1 MSETVEIERSIRL
14 LVEPGSTFEVRAL
27 GKQRGREVTLAGY
40 FTDPA
45 IAARAIAKVD
55 AAGEM
60 TAIYATLNPVRP
72 ELRAR
77 CADRLD
83 VAGKGGTTGDQHIV
97 KRTRLLVDVDGA
109 PVSGVSTSDEEH
121 AAAIALAQEIAGELS
136 ERGWPDPLR
145 GDSGNGAHLVYAIDL
160 PVECDDLVGRVL
172 DAAQARWGCTVGN
185 VTLKVDGKNRN
196 PARITKL
203 FGTVARKGDDTPD
216 RPHRRS
222 RILAAPEKLEVV
234 TLDQLT
240 SFVEQFTPAKQV
252 TARPATRPTGPAPL
266 PTLDLRAWLSKF
278 GLQIKNESDWQGGT
292 MFELDECPANSD
304 HTHGEAWVAQFP
316 SGAIDAGCHHESC
329 KHVTWAWLREK
340 YEPVATR
347 GYANR
352 SSPTPPTQ
360 AARTVVEHRPEPSAP
375 VVSDARFRP
384 ALERLRGERDDR
396 IERGRRALTYH
407 NAFLDDQL
415 RAITY
420 DDLVLFGAESGAGKT
435 QFVTGV
441 AQSLVKQGKRVH
453 MLALEAH
460 DGEIEQRMLY
470 TVIADLMNGGRGRKA
485 IDGHEDLNFPD
496 WMLGRCEDI
505 TAPVIGEAR
514 GIMASDYR
522 TLHTF
527 YRGSHFDGDDM
538 RRQILAIQ
546 AESDLIILD
555 HLHYVDAKEDENENR
570 NFKRNM
576 QILRNLTILL
586 KKPIF
591 AVAHLRKS
599 DRLTKRLVPEL
610 EDFHGSGDIGKIAT
624 RAILMAPA
632 RDQGLVVQWHS
643 SPTYVTVEKDRV
655 GGKTGHVAVMQFD
668 RRTRSYWGSYTLGR
682 LSPDGK
688 KWTQLDT
695 GPGGKES
702 APRWAKHHVRME
714 TADAA

>member
-1 MSETVEIERSIRL
+1 MSELVEIERSIRL
-14 LVEPGSTFEVRAL
+14 LVEPGNTFEVRAL

-40 FTDPA
+40 FTDPVV
-45 IAARAIAKVD
+45 AARAIAKVD

-97 KRTRLLVDVDGA
+97 RRTRLLLDVDGA

-121 AAAIALAQEIAGELS
+121 AAAIALAQEISGELAA
-136 ERGWPDPLR
+136 RGWPDPLR

-172 DAAQARWGCTVGN
+172 DAAQARWGCVVGD

-203 FGTVARKGDDTPD
+203 FGTVARKGDDTPE
-216 RPHRRS
+216 RPHRRA

-234 TLDQLT
+234 TRELLEE
-240 SFVEQFTPAKQV
+240 FVAEFAPAKPKPAPTQL
-252 TARPATRPTGPAPL
+252 ARGSGPL
-266 PTLDLRAWLSKF
+266 PTLDVAAWLSKH
-278 GLQIKNESDWQGGT
+278 GVDVKGSSDWQGGT
-292 MFELDECPANSD
+292 MYELAECPSNSD
-304 HTHGEAWVAQFP
+304 HNHGEAWVAQFP

-329 KHVTWAWLREK
+329 QHVDWAWLREK
-340 YEPVATR
+340 FEPIATR
-347 GYANR
+347 GYASQR
-352 SSPTPPTQ
+352 TPTAPTP
-360 AARTVVEHRPEPSAP
+360 RTVVEHRSEPTEPKFEPSGFK
-375 VVSDARFRP
+375 S

-396 IERGRRALTYH
+396 IERGRRALSYH
-407 NAFLDDQL
+407 NAFLDDAL
-415 RAITY
+415 RAIAY

-435 QFVTGV
+435 QFVTGI
-441 AQSLVKQGKRVH
+441 AQALVRQGKRVH
-453 MLALEAH
+453 ILALEAH

-470 TVIADLMNGGRGRKA
+470 TVISDLMHGSSRRA
-485 IDGHEDLNFPD
+485 PVDGVDDLNFPD
-496 WMLGRCEDI
+496 WMLGRCEEL
-505 TAPVIGEAR
+505 TAPVISEAR
-514 GIMASDYR
+514 NVMATDFR

-538 RRQILAIQ
+538 RRQILAVQ
-546 AESDLIILD
+546 AHSDLIILD
-555 HLHYVDAKEDENENR
+555 HLHYVDSKEDENENR

-576 QILRNLTILL
+576 QILRNLTIGL

-591 AVAHLRKS
+591 AVAHLRKG
-599 DRLTKRLVPEL
+599 DRLARRLVPEL

-632 RDQGLVVQWHS
+632 RDPALVSKWHS
-643 SPTYVTVEKDRV
+643 SPTYISVEKDRV

-668 RRTRSYWGSYTLGR
+668 RRKRMYWPTYTLGR

-688 KWTQLDT
+688 KWAQLET
-695 GPGGKES
+695 GPGGHDT
-702 APRWAKHHVRME
+702 APRWARNHVRME
-714 TADAA
+714 ISQ